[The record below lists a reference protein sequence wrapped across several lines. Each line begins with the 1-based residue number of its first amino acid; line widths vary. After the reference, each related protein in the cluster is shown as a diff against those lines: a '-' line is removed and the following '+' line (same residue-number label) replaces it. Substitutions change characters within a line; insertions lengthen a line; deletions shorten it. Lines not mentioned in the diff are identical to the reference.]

1 MKTDRRYE
9 AQRNRLIPQAVKVAN
24 DKWGAKPKLEAVD
37 KWNFCFHKKMT
48 ELARGLK

>member
-9 AQRNRLIPQAVKVAN
+9 AQRNRLIPQAERFAN
-24 DKWGAKPKLEAVD
+24 EKFGKRPKDVD
-37 KWNFCFHKKMT
+37 AWNFYFHKKMT